1 MSTTAPLL
9 HAAHP
14 PAVSDGPIADLDLF
28 RQLAGAGG
36 EERERIQTEL
46 CERYGG
52 LVRGIAA
59 RYANPGVEVEELR
72 QVGYV
77 GLVLAIQR
85 FDPERGIEF
94 TAFARPTITGEIR
107 RYFRDK
113 RRWVRLPR
121 RVQESKAGLAAATE
135 TLTHRLGRAPT
146 VPELAEHLGMG
157 EELVLEAL
165 TVDDAF
171 VALSLDAPAGAD
183 ESDDWTLGDSFG
195 SEDGRY
201 DLMLDLQALAPLVAE
216 LPERDRTIL
225 QLRFG
230 EDLTQAEIGR
240 RLGYSQMHISR
251 ILNQTFD
258 TLRRGLM
265 ASD

>member
-1 MSTTAPLL
+1 MTTMAPEQNTHDTITTTA
-9 HAAHP
+9 A
-14 PAVSDGPIADLDLF
+14 PIADLDLF
-28 RQLAGAGG
+28 RRLATAEGA
-36 EERERIQTEL
+36 EKERIQAEL
-46 CERYGG
+46 VEHYSG
-52 LVRGIAA
+52 LVRGIAS
-59 RYANPGVEVEELR
+59 RYANPGVEIDELR

-121 RVQESKAGLAAATE
+121 RVQENKAGLTAATE
-135 TLTHRLGRAPT
+135 ALTHELGRAPT
-146 VPELAEHLGMG
+146 VPELAARLGIG

-171 VALSLDAPAGAD
+171 VALSLDAPAGSD
-183 ESDDWTLGDSFG
+183 DSDDWTLGDSFG
-195 SEDGRY
+195 NEDTRY
-201 DLMLDLQALAPLVAE
+201 ELMLNLQALAPLVAQ
-216 LPERDRTIL
+216 LPERDRRIL
-225 QLRFG
+225 QMRFG

-251 ILNQTFD
+251 ILNQTFE
-258 TLRRGLM
+258 TLRQGLM

>member
-1 MSTTAPLL
+1 MTTTTLEHTL
-9 HAAHP
+9 HHSAAVES
-14 PAVSDGPIADLDLF
+14 ADIADLDLF
-28 RQLAGAGG
+28 RRLATAEGA
-36 EERERIQTEL
+36 ERERIQTEL
-46 CERYGG
+46 VERYSG

-59 RYANPGVEVEELR
+59 RYANPGVEIDELR

-77 GLVLAIQR
+77 GLVLAVQR
-85 FDPERGIEF
+85 FDCERGIEF

-121 RVQESKAGLAAATE
+121 RVQESKAGLTKATE
-135 TLTHRLGRAPT
+135 TLTHELGRAPT
-146 VPELAEHLGMG
+146 VPELAAHLGIG

-183 ESDDWTLGDSFG
+183 EADDWTLADSLG
-195 SEDGRY
+195 GEDERFE
-201 DLMLDLQALAPLVAE
+201 LMLDVHTLAPLVAE
-216 LPERDRTIL
+216 LPERDRKIL
-225 QLRFG
+225 QMRFG

-251 ILNQTFD
+251 ILNQTFE
-258 TLRRGLM
+258 TLRAGLM
-265 ASD
+265 AAD